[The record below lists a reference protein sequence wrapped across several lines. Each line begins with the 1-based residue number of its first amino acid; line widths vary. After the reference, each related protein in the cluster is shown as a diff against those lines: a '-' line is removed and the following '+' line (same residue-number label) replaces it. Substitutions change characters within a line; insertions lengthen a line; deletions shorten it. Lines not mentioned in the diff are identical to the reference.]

1 MLNSRGMLAN
11 GPAIRGLR
19 RAQGHSQTSFAN
31 AVGCDEKT
39 VRNAE
44 AGNRIQAD
52 TLQRFAVVL
61 AVDVSAIMIA
71 SGNNKEDLEGR
82 LVAIRDWRA
91 AFDRRAVDE
100 IMQTYATDATVRLRG
115 LGVDQGSLDVSGN
128 EAIGMLFCSLFNQ
141 FRFAKWPELRTRLDV
156 SNEFVFLRSELSIVR
171 VQDEQSF
178 TMTTFHE
185 FEFDGTLVCHHTGVF
200 TIS

>member
-1 MLNSRGMLAN
+1 MLAN
-11 GPAIRGLR
+11 GPAIRRLR
-19 RAQGHSQTSFAN
+19 RAQGYNQTTFAN

-44 AGNRIQAD
+44 AGNRIHAH

-61 AVDVSAIMIA
+61 AVDPSAIMII
-71 SGNNKEDLEGR
+71 SGNSNEALEGR
-82 LVAIRDWRA
+82 LVAIRRWRD

-100 IMQTYATDATVRLRG
+100 IMQTYTTDAQVQLRG
-115 LGVDQGSLDVSGN
+115 LDVDQGSLDVSGN
-128 EAIGMLFCSLFNQ
+128 EAIGTLFGYLFNQ

-156 SNEFVFLRSELSIVR
+156 SKEFVFLRSELNTVR

-185 FEFDGTLVCHHTGVF
+185 FKFDGTLVCHHTGVF
-200 TIS
+200 NIT